1 MQKHII
7 FGLGGLIIGLAIGFF
22 GANTL
27 NRDAATQAAAS
38 PGAIN
43 APIGGSTADPQAS
56 AGGMQPDVAETLAK
70 AEAEPQNFVAQMK
83 TGDMYARIGRFDKAA
98 EFYKRGLVL
107 KPTDFQANIVVANA
121 LFDSGNFDEAEG
133 YYAKALE
140 INPKDLNARTDL
152 GTTFVE
158 RTSPDYVKAISE
170 FDKALEI
177 DPKHEPS
184 LYYLG
189 IAYLRKGDAENAKKA
204 LARLEAANPSSEL
217 IGRLRQNMESKQVT
231 Q

>member
-1 MQKHII
+1 MQKHVI
-7 FGLGGLIIGLAIGFF
+7 FGIGGLILGLAVGFF
-22 GANTL
+22 GANSL
-27 NRDAATQAAAS
+27 NRDAATQATAA
-38 PGAIN
+38 PAAVN
-43 APIGGSTADPQAS
+43 APFAGNTANPQAS

-83 TGDMYARIGRFDKAA
+83 TGDMYAQIGRFDKAA

-133 YYAKALE
+133 YYARALE

-158 RTSPDYVKAISE
+158 RSSPDYGRAIAE

-189 IAYLRKGDAENAKKA
+189 IAYFRKGDADSAKKA
-204 LARLEAANPSSEL
+204 LARLEAANPSSQL
-217 IGRLRQNMESKQVT
+217 IGRLRQNMEAKPAT